1 MRSKVVATVIMLLL
15 GVCML
20 VFIMVQTQNYA
31 SIIVAGVVRGA
42 TQRAVKLE
50 IANLPND
57 EVVERVDETLAS
69 LFDREE
75 QRPVVNQD
83 TGEFMDALL
92 RVQDK
97 WDSIKQQFDAPD
109 AEKSSERL
117 LTLSEEHFK
126 LADETVLLAQLD
138 APRATSYGSQPSA
151 SRSFSALRSS
161 SRSSNGSI
169 ASR

>member
-31 SIIVAGVVRGA
+31 SIINDAGVVRGA

-109 AEKSSERL
+109 AEKSSEPTAEL
-117 LTLSEEHFK
+117 
-126 LADETVLLAQLD
+126 
-138 APRATSYGSQPSA
+138 
-151 SRSFSALRSS
+151 
-161 SRSSNGSI
+161 
-169 ASR
+169 